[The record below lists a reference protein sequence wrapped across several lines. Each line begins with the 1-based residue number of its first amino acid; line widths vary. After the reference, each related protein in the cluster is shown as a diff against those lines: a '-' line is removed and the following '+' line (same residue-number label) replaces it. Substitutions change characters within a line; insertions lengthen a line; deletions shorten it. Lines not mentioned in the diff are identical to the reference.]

1 MGCPGCLSL
10 ASRKRLTG
18 ESEIVSN
25 QLSSIRPRIKNRDY
39 TETSPHTEK
48 ALGWLAATGKKKIGQ
63 EFPEKEIETKR
74 EGSS

>member
-1 MGCPGCLSL
+1 VFEPGKPQ
-10 ASRKRLTG
+10 AIYHAARRP
-18 ESEIVSN
+18 EIVSE
-25 QLSSIRPRIKNRDY
+25 STFPSIRPRIKNRDY

-48 ALGWLAATGKKKIGQ
+48 ALGWLAATGEKKIGQ